1 MKHLKIHIVEDD
13 KWYSELLKYHLELN
27 PDYEVKCFENG
38 KSFKKSILKENPDV
52 VCLDF
57 SIPDYSGEELLKFI
71 NSKCPETE
79 VIIISGQED
88 VITAVNL
95 LKNGA
100 YDYLVKNENT
110 TELLWN
116 SILKILENKS
126 LKKEVKQLRKEVNKK
141 YIQND
146 SFIGE
151 SLEMKKVFALIDKAA
166 QTDITVSV
174 NGETGTGK
182 ELVSKA
188 IHYKSGKKNQTFV
201 AVNVAAI
208 PKELIE
214 SELFGFEK
222 GSFTGANSRRIG
234 KFEEANGGTLFLD
247 EIGEMDPNMQSKL
260 LRALQEREITRI
272 GGDKKIKVNF
282 RVIVATHKNL
292 LEEVQ
297 KGNFRQDLYYRLL
310 GLPIELPALRD
321 RKSDIKLLANE
332 FLRKF
337 SQSNFLG
344 QKTLDKSAIKKLTEY
359 PFPGNIRELKALI
372 ELAAVMCDSEIIT
385 EKDISFRATGG
396 SLSDLMIEELS
407 LEDYKIKIINH
418 FLEKYNNNVL
428 KVASKLDIG
437 KSTIYRIINKI

>member
-1 MKHLKIHIVEDD
+1 
-13 KWYSELLKYHLELN
+13 
-27 PDYEVKCFENG
+27 
-38 KSFKKSILKENPDV
+38 
-52 VCLDF
+52 
-57 SIPDYSGEELLKFI
+57 
-71 NSKCPETE
+71 
-79 VIIISGQED
+79 
-88 VITAVNL
+88 
-95 LKNGA
+95 
-100 YDYLVKNENT
+100 
-110 TELLWN
+110 
-116 SILKILENKS
+116 
-126 LKKEVKQLRKEVNKK
+126 
-141 YIQND
+141 
-146 SFIGE
+146 
-151 SLEMKKVFALIDKAA
+151 MKKVFALIDKAA